1 MYKYRKPGEAV
12 HIICNA
18 GQRRGRGVGG
28 QKVSSGVGF
37 VLLFYL
43 LFEAS
48 TWALLSKVAILGDLS
63 AGSSPFLL
71 F

>member
-1 MYKYRKPGEAV
+1 MYKYRKPG
-12 HIICNA
+12 
-18 GQRRGRGVGG
+18 GQFISYVMRDREGEGGGG

>member
-1 MYKYRKPGEAV
+1 MYKYRKPG
-12 HIICNA
+12 
-18 GQRRGRGVGG
+18 GQFISYVMRDREGEGGG
-28 QKVSSGVGF
+28 QKVSNGVGF

-48 TWALLSKVAILGDLS
+48 TWALLAKVAILGDLS

>member
-1 MYKYRKPGEAV
+1 MYKYRKPG
-12 HIICNA
+12 
-18 GQRRGRGVGG
+18 GQFISYVMRDREGEGGG

>member
-1 MYKYRKPGEAV
+1 MASLMRDREGE
-12 HIICNA
+12 
-18 GQRRGRGVGG
+18 GGGGG
-28 QKVSSGVGF
+28 QKVSSCIGF

-43 LFEAS
+43 LFEAL
-48 TWALLSKVAILGDLS
+48 TWALLAKVAILGDLS